1 MQRKLIRAAAALCVL
16 LLLCA
21 GVLTLATQPHAGGYG
36 FALAAARQ
44 YLADASPSLHFSP
57 DGSYAP
63 LSGGLYRLGF
73 VDPDGR
79 PLSLTLWRDPV
90 AGRFHV
96 CGAVYAQP

>member
-21 GVLTLATQPHAGGYG
+21 GVLTLAAQPHTGGYG

-44 YLADASPSLHFSP
+44 YLADASPSRHFTP
-57 DGSYAP
+57 DGSYAL
-63 LSGGLYRLGF
+63 LSDDLYRLGF
-73 VDPDGR
+73 VDADGR

-90 AGRFHV
+90 AGRYHV
-96 CGAVYAQP
+96 CGAVYAHP